1 MESQHHFTEIES
13 NLQNKYNENNT
24 VLLNAVAS
32 WLLWTWG
39 LVFLYL
45 KSSAKE
51 GLPDVSVVKNLP
63 ANAGD
68 TGSTP
73 DLGRL
78 HMPQSS

>member
-13 NLQNKYNENNT
+13 NLWNKYNENST

-32 WLLWTWG
+32 LLLWTWG

-45 KSSAKE
+45 KSSARE
-51 GLPDVSVVKNLP
+51 GFPDGSVVKNLP

-73 DLGRL
+73 DLGRF
-78 HMPQSS
+78 HKPQSS